1 MRSKNL
7 DCDLSVQASVA
18 RTIDLAHAARTQ
30 FRLDF
35 IRSEFGASGEG
46 HPLAIIFPSHGKTP
60 GTQMMLCCW
69 TKVYSSSTLMRK
81 FLVPFLIVLLMV
93 YSSFAA
99 FVWRAMRQPPETFAR
114 VMAKMP
120 GPVVFLTL
128 PFETLWTH
136 ARAGNL
142 QAGDA
147 APDFSLMKLDKSE
160 TVQLSSLTARQ
171 PVVLVFGSY
180 T

>member
-1 MRSKNL
+1 
-7 DCDLSVQASVA
+7 
-18 RTIDLAHAARTQ
+18 
-30 FRLDF
+30 
-35 IRSEFGASGEG
+35 
-46 HPLAIIFPSHGKTP
+46 
-60 GTQMMLCCW
+60 
-69 TKVYSSSTLMRK
+69 MRK
-81 FLVPFLIVLLMV
+81 FLVRFLIVLLLI
-93 YSSFAA
+93 YASFAA
-99 FVWRAMRQPPETFAR
+99 FIWRTMHQPPEAFAR

-120 GPVVFLTL
+120 GPVVFLLL

-147 APDFSLMKLDKSE
+147 APDFSLMKLDKSA
-160 TVQLSSLTARQ
+160 TVQLSMLTAQQ